1 VEQGSTPIP
10 GPNRRVPW
18 SASLRVEGGVTG
30 PRSARGAIA
39 CALNDRL
46 EDQPLADVQ
55 LIVSE
60 LVTNS
65 VRHAGLAH
73 DHAITID
80 VLVLRDR
87 VRVTVV
93 DPGSPAPLR
102 VAESE
107 LGEPGDLG
115 LRLVERLSNSWGVA
129 KDGSGLT
136 RVWAELIDGG
146 GHAD

>member
-1 VEQGSTPIP
+1 M
-10 GPNRRVPW
+10 
-18 SASLRVEGGVTG
+18 TG

-65 VRHAGLAH
+65 VRHAGLTH

-93 DPGSPAPLR
+93 DPGSPALR
-102 VAESE
+102 VPERE
-107 LGEPGDLG
+107 LSEPGGLG
-115 LRLVERLSNSWGVA
+115 LRLVERLSNSWGIA

-136 RVWAELIDGG
+136 RVWAELITV
-146 GHAD
+146 AVTPVK

>member
-1 VEQGSTPIP
+1 MEQGSTPIP

-60 LVTNS
+60 LITNS

-93 DPGSPAPLR
+93 DPRSPALR

-107 LGEPGDLG
+107 MSEPGGLG

-136 RVWAELIDGG
+136 RVWAELMTVAVTPIK
-146 GHAD
+146 